1 LEITRLS
8 PRFTLLLLIVGA
20 IWALLGLLYF
30 AEGVYA
36 NVTNG
41 KASPSGLLYIVQGV
55 VGAGLAWGGFCLIRA
70 NHSPSDAAAHNDEDG
85 Y

>member
-1 LEITRLS
+1 MKGLKILAGAI
-8 PRFTLLLLIVGA
+8 LLIVAG

-30 AEGVYA
+30 AECVYA

-41 KASPSGLLYIVQGV
+41 KASSYGLLYIVQGV
-55 VGAGLAWGGFCLIRA
+55 LGAGLAWGGFRLIRA
-70 NHSPSDAAAHNDEDG
+70 NHSPSDATDHNDEDG

>member
-1 LEITRLS
+1 MVGAI
-8 PRFTLLLLIVGA
+8 LLIVGG

-41 KASPSGLLYIVQGV
+41 KASPYGLLYIVQGV
-55 VGAGLAWGGFCLIRA
+55 LWAGLAWGGFRVIRA
-70 NHSPSDAAAHNDEDG
+70 NHSPSDATDRNDEDG